1 MPSSES
7 KLPVMIV
14 TRGMALDECGR
25 RQVTGRAASG
35 KFYIVGI
42 RTFTLRQFRLMTLDE
57 YQTLAARTM
66 GVRTQADQLS
76 NMALGL
82 AGEAGETADML
93 KKHLF
98 HGKPLDA
105 DDVIKEL
112 GDVMWYVAGMAT
124 AIGVSLDE
132 IAQRNVD
139 KLRKRYPDGFS
150 VEASARRADVVA

>member
-1 MPSSES
+1 MKNIAAVEASRRESQSVVYGFSEHG
-7 KLPVMIV
+7 V
-14 TRGMALDECGR
+14 TAVVVGDKFLANRHCRIPQR
-25 RQVTGRAASG
+25 RPPH
-35 KFYIVGI
+35 
-42 RTFTLRQFRLMTLDE
+42 MTLDE
-57 YQTLAARTM
+57 YQQLAARTI
-66 GVRTQADQLS
+66 GTRTHADQLS

-105 DDVIKEL
+105 EEVIKEL

-124 AIGVSLDE
+124 AIGVSLDD

-150 VEASARRADVVA
+150 SEASAKRADVVA

>member
-1 MPSSES
+1 
-7 KLPVMIV
+7 
-14 TRGMALDECGR
+14 
-25 RQVTGRAASG
+25 
-35 KFYIVGI
+35 
-42 RTFTLRQFRLMTLDE
+42 MTLDE
-57 YQTLAARTM
+57 YQKLAARTM
-66 GVRTQADQLS
+66 GTRTPSDQLS

-105 DDVIKEL
+105 DEVVKEL
-112 GDVMWYVAGMAT
+112 GDVLWYVAGMAT
-124 AIGVSLDE
+124 AIGASLDD

-150 VEASARRADVVA
+150 AEASAKRKDVLG

>member
-1 MPSSES
+1 M
-7 KLPVMIV
+7 
-14 TRGMALDECGR
+14 GFHGAG
-25 RQVTGRAASG
+25 VTGRVRIG
-35 KFYIVGI
+35 KFYSIASL
-42 RTFTLRQFRLMTLDE
+42 RLTLCHHAAMTLDE
-57 YQTLAARTM
+57 YQQLAARTI
-66 GVRTQADQLS
+66 GTRTHADQLS

-105 DDVIKEL
+105 DEVIKEL

-124 AIGVSLDE
+124 AIGASLDDV
-132 IAQRNVD
+132 AQRNVD

-150 VEASARRADVVA
+150 AEASARRADIVS

>member
-1 MPSSES
+1 M
-7 KLPVMIV
+7 
-14 TRGMALDECGR
+14 
-25 RQVTGRAASG
+25 
-35 KFYIVGI
+35 
-42 RTFTLRQFRLMTLDE
+42 TLCQPQHMTLDE
-57 YQTLAARTM
+57 YQQLAARTI
-66 GVRTQADQLS
+66 GTRTHADQLS

-105 DDVIKEL
+105 DEVVKEL

-124 AIGVSLDE
+124 AIGVSLGD

-139 KLRKRYPDGFS
+139 KLRTRYPDGFS
-150 VEASARRADVVA
+150 AAASAKRVDIEV

>member
-1 MPSSES
+1 
-7 KLPVMIV
+7 
-14 TRGMALDECGR
+14 
-25 RQVTGRAASG
+25 
-35 KFYIVGI
+35 
-42 RTFTLRQFRLMTLDE
+42 MTLDE
-57 YQTLAARTM
+57 YQRFAARTI
-66 GVRTQADQLS
+66 GVRTPADQLS

-105 DDVIKEL
+105 DELIKEL

-124 AIGVSLDE
+124 AIGATLDDV
-132 IAQRNVD
+132 AQRNVD

-150 VEASARRADVVA
+150 VDASALRVDVSS

>member
-1 MPSSES
+1 
-7 KLPVMIV
+7 
-14 TRGMALDECGR
+14 
-25 RQVTGRAASG
+25 
-35 KFYIVGI
+35 
-42 RTFTLRQFRLMTLDE
+42 MTLDE
-57 YQTLAARTM
+57 YQTLAARTI
-66 GVRTQADQLS
+66 GERTPADQLS

-105 DDVIKEL
+105 DELIKEL

-124 AIGVSLDE
+124 AIGASLDDV
-132 IAQRNVD
+132 AQRNVD

-150 VEASARRADVVA
+150 VSASAQRVDVVA

>member
-1 MPSSES
+1 
-7 KLPVMIV
+7 
-14 TRGMALDECGR
+14 
-25 RQVTGRAASG
+25 
-35 KFYIVGI
+35 
-42 RTFTLRQFRLMTLDE
+42 MTLDE
-57 YQTLAARTM
+57 YQQLAARTI
-66 GVRTQADQLS
+66 GTRTPTDQLS

-105 DDVIKEL
+105 DELIKEL

-124 AIGVSLDE
+124 AIGASLDDV
-132 IAQRNVD
+132 AQRNVD

-150 VEASARRADVVA
+150 AEASARRIDVAS

>member
-1 MPSSES
+1 
-7 KLPVMIV
+7 
-14 TRGMALDECGR
+14 
-25 RQVTGRAASG
+25 
-35 KFYIVGI
+35 
-42 RTFTLRQFRLMTLDE
+42 MTLDE
-57 YQTLAARTM
+57 YQQLAARTI
-66 GVRTQADQLS
+66 GIRTAADQLS

-98 HGKPLDA
+98 HGKPLDT
-105 DDVIKEL
+105 DEVIKEL

-124 AIGVSLDE
+124 AIGASLDE

-150 VEASARRADVVA
+150 AEASARRADVDA

>member
-1 MPSSES
+1 MRPAGG
-7 KLPVMIV
+7 V
-14 TRGMALDECGR
+14 AGR
-25 RQVTGRAASG
+25 R
-35 KFYIVGI
+35 KFYSVGF
-42 RTFTLRQFRLMTLDE
+42 RTFTLRPFGNMTLDE

-105 DDVIKEL
+105 NEVIKEL

-124 AIGVSLDE
+124 AIGVSLDD